1 MSNMVTVEFHENGR
15 PIKMDVLAQEGMSR
29 LKEMVVEGKAK
40 KDSAGNVTI
49 VASGLYL
56 RP

>member
-15 PIKMDVLAQEGMSR
+15 PIKMDVLAQKGMGR
-29 LKEMVVEGKAK
+29 LKEMVVIGKVK
-40 KDSAGNVTI
+40 KDSANNITI
-49 VASGLYL
+49 VASGLFL

>member
-15 PIKMDVLAQEGMSR
+15 PIKMDLRAQRGFEP
-29 LKEMVVEGKAK
+29 LKEMVVVGKAT
-40 KDSAGNVTI
+40 KDSADNVTI
-49 VASGLYL
+49 VASGVYL